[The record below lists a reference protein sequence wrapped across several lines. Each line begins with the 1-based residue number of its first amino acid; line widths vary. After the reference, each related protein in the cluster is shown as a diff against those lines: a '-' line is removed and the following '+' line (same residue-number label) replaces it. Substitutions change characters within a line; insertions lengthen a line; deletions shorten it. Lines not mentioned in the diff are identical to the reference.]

1 VTANDRKPR
10 LAPRMA
16 PRVSTAALGLMLAL
30 ILAACGSSVSTASVA
45 PSTAP
50 TASPTPSDTVY
61 PSVSIYP
68 VPTSQYAT
76 PGTLLSLNSTISANL
91 QKALSGLRTSYGYP
105 GAAAAIVFPDGS
117 IWSGQ
122 TGYAIRSS
130 NTAVTADTVFSVGSI
145 SKTFVAALLCRLAL
159 RGTLGL
165 DDPLSKYVPD
175 FANAANIS
183 LRQLLNHSSG
193 VRDLFDTYGTALGAD
208 TSRVWTADEI
218 LAGLGKPYF
227 APGTGYHYSNTDFVL
242 LGMVI
247 EKATGKTV
255 AEQVRS
261 EFLAPMGLTRTFY
274 QLTETVQG
282 AAAHGYTGTASK
294 PTDDSAGQKYI
305 PFVSEVTAVGPAG
318 AYVSNATDVARWAA
332 ALYGG
337 SVLDLA
343 TLASMADLS
352 TSLPYKPPLP
362 YGLGFEQTSV
372 NGQIAWGHRGHLDGF
387 WSSMWYLPGANI
399 SVAILTNADWI
410 NPITAATVLVKAI
423 QS

>member
-1 VTANDRKPR
+1 VTATDRKLH
-10 LAPRMA
+10 LALRTA
-16 PRVSTAALGLMLAL
+16 PRVPFAAIALALGLVV
-30 ILAACGSSVSTASVA
+30 AACGSSISTATPV
-45 PSTAP
+45 PSAAP
-50 TASPTPSDTVY
+50 TASPTSSATVY

-76 PGTLLSLNSTISANL
+76 PGTLLSLNSTLSANL
-91 QKALSGLRTSYGYP
+91 QQALNSLRNSYGYP

-117 IWSGQ
+117 VWSGQ
-122 TGYAIRSS
+122 TGYAIKSS
-130 NTAVTADTVFSVGSI
+130 STAVTADTLFSIGSI
-145 SKTFVAALLCRLAL
+145 SKTFVAALLCRLTL
-159 RGTLGL
+159 RGTVGL
-165 DDPLSKYVPD
+165 DDPLSKYVPS

-183 LRQLLNHSSG
+183 VRQLLNHTSG
-193 VRDLFDTYGTALGAD
+193 VRDLFDTFGNALGAD

-218 LAGLGKPYF
+218 LAGLGAPYF

-261 EFLAPMGLTRTFY
+261 EFLVPMGLAHTFY
-274 QLTETVQG
+274 QLTETVG
-282 AAAHGYTGTASK
+282 FAEAHGYTGTASK

-318 AYVSNATDVARWAA
+318 AYVSNATDVARWGA

-352 TSLPYKPPLP
+352 ASLPYKPALP

-410 NPITAATVLVKAI
+410 NPITAATALVRAV